1 MSKINKPL
9 FKSVSE
15 PLFKSVPTFR
25 NYEDYH
31 DAEQYVRGWNDAMR
45 FIFGIEE
52 SDNHC
57 QQIWKD
63 VISKLE
69 REEDNDNA

>member
-1 MSKINKPL
+1 MSDKKKPL

-15 PLFKSVPTFR
+15 PLFKSVPTYR
-25 NYEDYH
+25 NYKDYH

-52 SDNHC
+52 NDNHC
-57 QQIWKD
+57 QRIWKD
-63 VISKLE
+63 IVKSRKE
-69 REEDNDNA
+69 TEND

>member
-1 MSKINKPL
+1 MSEINKPL
-9 FKSVSE
+9 FKSV
-15 PLFKSVPTFR
+15 PTYR

-45 FIFGIEE
+45 FIFGIDE
-52 SDNHC
+52 SDNYC

-63 VISKLE
+63 NIYKSE
-69 REEDNDNA
+69 RGKDNE